1 MVNRQN
7 RLRKYLINYV
17 ILPETQILA
26 ASEGFAIH
34 QHASDICR
42 ALRDWRIHAR
52 LGQAEI
58 AECLGVTQSQ
68 VSRWESGRDLPRP
81 HNVDA
86 IRRLIWGADADPL
99 QALTHF
105 VEQSSQHL
113 LMIDMHHA
121 IIARSRPLRGT
132 PNPLERFEWVLDP
145 ERNPAFA
152 PAWRR
157 FVAILEQPSGAVGL
171 TVTLPFTQDGEPWC
185 ATLAMVVYSVA
196 GMRICLAE
204 PRFAPC
210 ERPGDI
216 RFEETRIAADAPD
229 RHRLTLWQA

>member
-1 MVNRQN
+1 QGHASRPPGPCPPVWKAPVTNIPRRECGFFRRKSWFTLMVNRQN

-26 ASEGFAIH
+26 ASEGFAMH

-113 LMIDMHHA
+113 LLI
-121 IIARSRPLRGT
+121 
-132 PNPLERFEWVLDP
+132 
-145 ERNPAFA
+145 
-152 PAWRR
+152 
-157 FVAILEQPSGAVGL
+157 
-171 TVTLPFTQDGEPWC
+171 
-185 ATLAMVVYSVA
+185 
-196 GMRICLAE
+196 
-204 PRFAPC
+204 
-210 ERPGDI
+210 
-216 RFEETRIAADAPD
+216 
-229 RHRLTLWQA
+229 